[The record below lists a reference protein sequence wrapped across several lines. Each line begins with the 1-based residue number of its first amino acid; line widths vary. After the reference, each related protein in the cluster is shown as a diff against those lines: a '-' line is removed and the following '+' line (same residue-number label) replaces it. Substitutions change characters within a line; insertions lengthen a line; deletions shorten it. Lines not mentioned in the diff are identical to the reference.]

1 MKILSRIS
9 AFLLRTS
16 RTVILL
22 GSILLVTTICS
33 ASRISGTYVA
43 HGTDFA
49 EMLRLTQTDNGQV
62 SGVLISVQLEAGGNI
77 TSRQTAV
84 TGVTDADQLTLGNMA
99 GTVRGNTIQLQWVDP
114 KGNVATSAF
123 VRSTPDDFKAYADQL
138 KSKGRG
144 IVLSTQLTE
153 GAQRFRQ
160 TVQSAEKWIG
170 NAELHADRIPRVKAA
185 YEKIENQMR
194 SLVAQERSEPYGSVA
209 RTQISVMVGQGDI
222 AGGQTD
228 IEVSQIWDF
237 GIEEPGTGLYK
248 DFTNWDGNC
257 GSPDQLRGRGA
268 TPQSIEAWE
277 SGCKQALAG
286 REKFIPIYKRIV
298 EQGVQLKSFQSGAE
312 ARRKALVDEANRIDY
327 AEAR

>member
-248 DFTNWDGNC
+248 DHQLGWELWQPRPTPRPWRNPSVHRSVGERLQA
-257 GSPDQLRGRGA
+257 GIGGAREVHPD
-268 TPQSIEAWE
+268 I
-277 SGCKQALAG
+277 QAN
-286 REKFIPIYKRIV
+286 
-298 EQGVQLKSFQSGAE
+298 SGAGSAVE
-312 ARRKALVDEANRIDY
+312 IIPVRGGSTPEGAG
-327 AEAR
+327 